1 MEKKIALFAFVLMTV
16 IVSNSAVL
24 ALSPMGPPK
33 ALLGQDQWSIGI
45 EYGHQTMDLE
55 AFGKDINIE
64 SEPETHITTR
74 KGEYNINDLK
84 SNIVLGRISYGVS
97 DDWDAFLRLGVAD
110 AKCGIEQTFPD
121 GTKEKYRGFD
131 GSFGFGWG
139 FGTRATF
146 WRDEEVSW
154 GGLFQITWMEPDDS
168 DISSTIEGEG
178 LPFDLN
184 YSGTAEIDIWEVQI
198 AVGPT
203 WRIDEGIHIYGGPF
217 LHFVNGDLDFSGE
230 IVDPDVGISMK
241 SSGDIEE
248 ESQFGGYVGAH
259 LDVDEN
265 TSCFIECQLTG
276 DAWGIG
282 LGAAR
287 RF

>member
-1 MEKKIALFAFVLMTV
+1 MEKKIALLAIALM
-16 IVSNSAVL
+16 IVTASNSAVL

-33 ALLGQDQWSIGI
+33 ALLGQDRWEIGI

-55 AFGKDINIE
+55 AVAKVTDIYPEFDDFTVVRKDK
-64 SEPETHITTR
+64 H
-74 KGEYNINDLK
+74 NINDLK
-84 SNIVLGRISYGVS
+84 SNIIMGRAGYGIN
-97 DDWDAFLRLGVAD
+97 DNWDAFVRLGMSD
-110 AKCGIEQTFPD
+110 AKCDIEHIFPD
-121 GTKEKYRGFD
+121 NATPDKYKGFD

-146 WRDEEVSW
+146 WQDDELSW
-154 GGLFQITWMEPDDS
+154 GGLFQITWLEPDAS
-168 DISSTIEGEG
+168 SISLSGDTEFTGE
-178 LPFDLN
+178 
-184 YSGTAEIDIWEVQI
+184 AEINIREVQI

-203 WRIDEGIHIYGGPF
+203 WRVEDNIRIYGGPF
-217 LHFVNGDLDFSGE
+217 LHFVNGDLDISGRTDLGTE
-230 IVDPDVGISMK
+230 ILMEAT
-241 SSGDIEE
+241 GDIEE

-259 LDVDEN
+259 LDVDQN

-282 LGAAR
+282 IGAAR

>member
-1 MEKKIALFAFVLMTV
+1 MEKKITLIAAALM
-16 IVSNSAVL
+16 IVCASNSAIF

-33 ALLGQDQWSIGI
+33 ALLGQDRWDIGI

-55 AFGKDINIE
+55 AVGTVSEIQLDPLFVSPAIKGKHNIE
-64 SEPETHITTR
+64 
-74 KGEYNINDLK
+74 DLK
-84 SNIVLGRISYGVS
+84 SNLVMARAGYGIN
-97 DDWDAFLRLGVAD
+97 DNWDAFVRLGLAD
-110 AKCGIEQTFPD
+110 AQGDIEQQLPD
-121 GTKEKYRGFD
+121 NAIPDSYEGYD
-131 GSFGFGWG
+131 GSFGFAYG

-146 WRDEEVSW
+146 WQDDEVSW

-168 DISSTIEGEG
+168 SIS
-178 LPFDLN
+178 L
-184 YSGTAEIDIWEVQI
+184 SGDPEFSGDADIDIWEVQI

-203 WRIDEGIHIYGGPF
+203 WRVDDNFRVYGGPF
-217 LHFVNGDLDFSGE
+217 LHFVNGDLDISGRTVDMGTE
-230 IVDPDVGISMK
+230 ILMEAE
-241 SSGDIEE
+241 GDIEE
-248 ESQFGGYVGAH
+248 ESQFGAYAGAH

-265 TSCFIECQLTG
+265 TSCYLEFQLTG